1 MIYSKQTSLSR
12 AIYLFKQT
20 MYYYYLFTNLHFL
33 FFFSL
38 LSYPIIYL
46 TNYSFI
52 KIFIQKKKK
61 SFISS
66 FFSLSL
72 VWYLIF
78 QQIFQIPPFF
88 LRLSLPFQTIFILPA
103 SYPIS
108 KISKRGKKTSFL
120 FRPLPSTSLSPLS
133 VNIHGEKENPQN
145 QNFWPLAR

>member
-1 MIYSKQTSLSR
+1 MIYSNQTSLSR

-46 TNYSFI
+46 TNYSLI

-61 SFISS
+61 LFISS
-66 FFSLSL
+66 FFSLSRM
-72 VWYLIF
+72 IF
-78 QQIFQIPPFF
+78 NFSTNLPNTSF
-88 LRLSLPFQTIFILPA
+88 LPSSLPSFSNNIHP
-103 SYPIS
+103 PIS

-120 FRPLPSTSLSPLS
+120 FRPLLSTSLFLLS